1 MITRVLIVGL
11 VLSFSFVVEADTT
24 GPVLHEYVP
33 NVRDEEASLLLARG
47 GDAPEAIVVDGEVVP
62 PPAVSME
69 PHDEAPMN
77 PQPQAPGDR
86 TPEPG
91 RRSTEFRPD
100 RLTQL
105 ENRLDY
111 YEAFSPAIAPYKR
124 VSSLNAVTLGD
135 DGRTPVLSIVSTR
148 RTSVPVEGTGAAT
161 RDRRARALFWG
172 TVVLEFEGGTEVP
185 LPSVSPESRI
195 LTVRTQPETELRFER
210 DEADN
215 FFAIAAQPRFGSVRV
230 VFLMDAPES
239 YFSTPLPHQVT
250 IGNLADTFPEM
261 PASVMR
267 RATTFANELG
277 LRRGMP
283 FRTIVETLTRHFRSF
298 EESERPPPN
307 SGDIYLDLARGM
319 KGVCRHRAYAFVIT
333 AQALGLPARF
343 LENEAHAWVELRLPG
358 ELGWMRVDL
367 GGAANGLTAHNAQD
381 APRYQPRMPDLLP
394 RPEAFERTQGAA
406 PNMQGMRDDPTTNRN
421 ELPSAT
427 SPGDGANPDGS
438 PNGTQNAAGGAPQGP
453 RLRPGAILRP
463 SGPPDPGETREAV
476 SISVESFYRD
486 VFRGR
491 ELQVTG
497 MLTDASGA
505 GVPGM
510 RIEVSLA
517 APRTDHAVL
526 LGVTVTRD
534 GGEFRASFGVP
545 PSVPVGSYRLI
556 VLTPGDSTHL
566 PAQAN

>member
-1 MITRVLIVGL
+1 MTSRIFITTLL
-11 VLSFSFVVEADTT
+11 LSFAVAAHADAP

-33 NVRDEEASLLLARG
+33 HVRDDEASLLLARG

-62 PPAVSME
+62 PPPVSLE
-69 PHDEAPMN
+69 PNDEAPMS
-77 PQPQAPGDR
+77 PEEVAPGER

-91 RRSTEFRPD
+91 RRTTNFRPD
-100 RLTQL
+100 RVTQL
-105 ENRLDY
+105 ENHLDY

-135 DGRTPVLSIVSTR
+135 DGRTPVLSVVSR
-148 RTSVPVEGTGAAT
+148 RRIPVPVEGASAT
-161 RDRRARALFWG
+161 AHDGRARALFWG

-195 LTVRTQPETELRFER
+195 LTVRTQPETPLRFER

-215 FFAIAAQPRFGSVRV
+215 FFAIASTPRFGSVRL
-230 VFLMDAPES
+230 VFLMDAPEG

-267 RATTFANELG
+267 RATTFASELG
-277 LRRGMP
+277 LRRGLP
-283 FRTIVETLTRHFRSF
+283 YRSIVETLTRHFRSF

-307 SGDIYLDLARGM
+307 TGDIYLDLARGM

-333 AQALGLPARF
+333 AQALGIPARF
-343 LENEAHAWVELRLPG
+343 VENEAHAWVEIRMPG

-406 PNMQGMRDDPTTNRN
+406 PNMQGMRDDPTAQRN
-421 ELPSAT
+421 DLPSAT
-427 SPGDGANPDGS
+427 SPGERGEGANGA
-438 PNGTQNAAGGAPQGP
+438 GATTQNGGGGQGP

-463 SGPPDPGETREAV
+463 SGPPDPEETRQSV
-476 SISVESFYRD
+476 SIAVESFYRD

-497 MLTDASGA
+497 TLTDSTGA

-517 APRTDHAVL
+517 APRSDHAVL
-526 LGVTVTRD
+526 LGVTVTRE